1 MSTEAEAIKKSRS
14 TAKGLFT
21 RSNNAVTDAIKYDD
35 DPELVERKMFELT
48 NRYKNVQEIHE
59 NYVTEIEED
68 QSFDKNTE
76 ESWLSEITQA
86 FSTTERMALAY
97 IKTKKKAEEPVKN
110 EEVQQCSTINTLT
123 ESEKFSNLREFEK
136 TELVHEANT
145 ANKFM
150 EETRITGPNKQRI
163 LKEYSERLE
172 KQLNRCKNAQAQYL
186 TTISAEEMK
195 KELSWT
201 DEIYDIYSEVSTELA
216 LHITS
221 DEKSQDKGAS
231 GDTQDTQQ
239 KLFRLKLQPMPLPKF
254 DGSIRDYPRFKHDF
268 KTQVVPSVAEVQ
280 QPYVLKS
287 CLVGTPLEIVKNVDH
302 SVTDMWKRLDDRYAE
317 PSKVI
322 DVIMNEI
329 KKLPSLGENCIP
341 EFILMVDVV
350 ERAFRD
356 LERLGLEGEVS
367 NASTVCSIE
376 EKLPLSE
383 RLLWSNK
390 VKTDIGF
397 CKNKFPDLLE
407 FLLERKDI
415 FEYALSDLRSSD
427 QDPMGKV
434 CYTEQVVSQK
444 IVGNDGINQKIVGK
458 DGISQKI
465 AGKDGINQK
474 MIL

>member
-1 MSTEAEAIKKSRS
+1 M
-14 TAKGLFT
+14 
-21 RSNNAVTDAIKYDD
+21 
-35 DPELVERKMFELT
+35 
-48 NRYKNVQEIHE
+48 
-59 NYVTEIEED
+59 
-68 QSFDKNTE
+68 
-76 ESWLSEITQA
+76 
-86 FSTTERMALAY
+86 
-97 IKTKKKAEEPVKN
+97 
-110 EEVQQCSTINTLT
+110 
-123 ESEKFSNLREFEK
+123 
-136 TELVHEANT
+136 
-145 ANKFM
+145 
-150 EETRITGPNKQRI
+150 
-163 LKEYSERLE
+163 
-172 KQLNRCKNAQAQYL
+172 
-186 TTISAEEMK
+186 
-195 KELSWT
+195 
-201 DEIYDIYSEVSTELA
+201 
-216 LHITS
+216 
-221 DEKSQDKGAS
+221 
-231 GDTQDTQQ
+231 
-239 KLFRLKLQPMPLPKF
+239 
-254 DGSIRDYPRFKHDF
+254 
-268 KTQVVPSVAEVQ
+268 
-280 QPYVLKS
+280 
-287 CLVGTPLEIVKNVDH
+287 GTPLEIVKNVDH

-376 EKLPLSE
+376 EKLPLNE

-444 IVGNDGINQKIVGK
+444 IVGKDGINQKIVGK

-474 MIL
+474 MVGKDGIKNSTK